1 MRTGSCAGCGHR
13 KKLYG
18 DRCVGC
24 LSTGAHGDARPG
36 RQPPPWTDVGGGR
49 VNARPSNP
57 MREAQ
62 EHEAFDRHLASLPKL
77 LCGCSVGTGC
87 DGAHARRPAKHGDSA
102 KLSVADAYQ
111 LRILKDTVRNPLKGQ
126 FLGGPSAEEAEETLR
141 SKFRFTSEQIRNL
154 KGGARHGETS
164 SRGGEERHD
173 YEHRGAP
180 FVVGTDTR
188 GDRTRWL
195 YWIKG
200 MAGAGP
206 YFSTRG
212 AAVTGAKK
220 RIDAA
225 LDKEWPG
232 IFRPDVGSSRP
243 TRRPRHGNATIYRS
257 VRQLPPG
264 AESAVPHSEAKAMVW
279 YLPFLDTPYDVA
291 TGFVGT
297 VEIGFPSVSDATQ
310 FFKRAVASGNIE
322 QAELRVD
329 APKHPRGKLVDE
341 YTHGREYS

>member
-102 KLSVADAYQ
+102 KLSVADAHQ

-232 IFRPDVGSSRP
+232 IFRPDVGWLSRAALP
-243 TRRPRHGNATIYRS
+243 TPPTLQDARRGKRS
-257 VRQLPPG
+257 AYVPPVRYTDQQLAWFDIADLVSDLESVHRQHPNDPAWLDYIADVERQIAKKSAAFRAAYGVDFSDWSGHAPGLPG
-264 AESAVPHSEAKAMVW
+264 AS
-279 YLPFLDTPYDVA
+279 
-291 TGFVGT
+291 
-297 VEIGFPSVSDATQ
+297 
-310 FFKRAVASGNIE
+310 R
-322 QAELRVD
+322 
-329 APKHPRGKLVDE
+329 
-341 YTHGREYS
+341 

>member
-1 MRTGSCAGCGHR
+1 
-13 KKLYG
+13 
-18 DRCVGC
+18 
-24 LSTGAHGDARPG
+24 
-36 RQPPPWTDVGGGR
+36 
-49 VNARPSNP
+49 

-102 KLSVADAYQ
+102 KLSVADAHQ

-154 KGGARHGETS
+154 KGGARHGDMS

-200 MAGAGP
+200 MSGAGP

-232 IFRPDVGSSRP
+232 IFRPDVGWLSGPHHMEVDTSR
-243 TRRPRHGNATIYRS
+243 TSKRHGDAHPHALKAHFPYRIAHTADNAALRGRD
-257 VRQLPPG
+257 VVFLRWVKDPG
-264 AESAVPHSEAKAMVW
+264 YWGGARAEIALMKRDGSTGEKYVV
-279 YLPFLDTPYDVA
+279 TP
-291 TGFVGT
+291 GLL
-297 VEIGFPSVSDATQ
+297 I
-310 FFKRAVASGNIE
+310 AS
-322 QAELRVD
+322 R
-329 APKHPRGKLVDE
+329 
-341 YTHGREYS
+341 